1 MISFELYD
9 DLFEPV
15 VVLNEK
21 AEILYYN
28 SSFLALFKVTPRN
41 LLKTNSLVHFLNEYD
56 LDLASFVKNFI
67 STGQS
72 LSPEITFKKLDQEQT
87 VVMKGTKLFDKY
99 IIMLKDI
106 TVEKQLYDKYKISIS
121 ELKNSHEQI
130 VQIDK
135 LKALGEMSANIS
147 HEINNPLTVAY
158 GNNEILSFSLD
169 NKDLN
174 QERENILLCQQNI
187 ESSLERIKKIISNM
201 KDFLYKN
208 EELKEYVGIHSII
221 QASIDL
227 LNPKIKAHH
236 ISIQFSSSDQD
247 YIVMANRVKIEQVI
261 VNLIQNAIDAMVDA
275 KVEKPTITISLNSEE
290 NTSFVQLRIA
300 DNGPGIKP
308 EDKEKVFQTFY
319 TTKEIGKGT
328 GLGLSI
334 SNRIIESHQGKLK
347 LIDSKL
353 GATFEI
359 TLPSTALSNYIQ
371 GDWSK
376 ILNSD
381 GNSIKVLIVDNEP
394 QILNLCMSFLKDGPY
409 LFLGATSGK
418 EALEILERT
427 DINLVITDLN
437 MPDQNGISLL
447 KELRDKNYQ
456 GPALLLSSREGIQTY
471 TEHKDEHQISGI
483 LLKPFNKEELNKI
496 IDHTIN
502 NNKK

>member
-15 VVLNEK
+15 VVLNDN

-41 LLKTNSLVHFLNEYD
+41 LLKTNSLIVFLNDYD
-56 LDLASFVKNFI
+56 KALADFVANFI
-67 STGQS
+67 SKGQN
-72 LSPEITFKKLDQEQT
+72 LSPEITFSKNEIEQT
-87 VVMKGTKLFDKY
+87 VVLKGAKLFDKF
-99 IIMLKDI
+99 IVMLKDI
-106 TVEKQLYDKYKISIS
+106 TVEKQLYDKYKVSIN

-158 GNNEILSFSLD
+158 GNNEILSFSLE
-169 NKDLN
+169 NSDLN
-174 QERENILLCQQNI
+174 AERANILLCQQNI

-208 EELKEYVGIHSII
+208 EDLKEYVGVNSIV
-221 QASIDL
+221 QASLDL

-236 ISIQFSSSDQD
+236 IAINFNPGAQD
-247 YIVMANRVKIEQVI
+247 YIIMANRVKIEQVI
-261 VNLIQNAIDAMVDA
+261 INLIQNAIDAMVDA
-275 KVEKPTITISLNSEE
+275 KIEEPEITISLSAEE
-290 NTSFVQLRIA
+290 STSFVQLKIS
-300 DNGPGIKP
+300 DNGPGIKF
-308 EDKEKVFQTFY
+308 EDREKIFQTFY

-347 LIDSKL
+347 LLDSSA
-353 GATFEI
+353 GAIFEI

-381 GNSIKVLIVDNEP
+381 PSFKKVLIVDNEP

-409 LFLGATSGK
+409 LFLGATSGR

-427 DINLVITDLN
+427 DIHLIITDLN
-437 MPDQNGISLL
+437 MPDQDGITLL
-447 KELRDKNYQ
+447 KELREKNYQ
-456 GPALLLSSREGIQTY
+456 GPSLLLSSREGIPHY
-471 TEHKDEHQISGI
+471 TKHKDEFKINGI
-483 LLKPFNKEELNKI
+483 LLKPFNKDELNKI
-496 IDHTIN
+496 IGQTLTA
-502 NNKK
+502 